1 MGIAWMHW
9 HIASVIGVLIF
20 VGAIVGLNVWHA
32 ISPGYAR
39 KGFLP
44 MTTTRGER
52 AFLSILSFMFINILW
67 LAFVPKVHILW
78 SLPISAVV
86 IFIMVKWG

>member
-1 MGIAWMHW
+1 MSITWMHW

-67 LAFVPKVHILW
+67 LAFVPKIHIIW
-78 SLPISAVV
+78 SLPISAVL
-86 IFIMVKWG
+86 IFIMLKWG